1 MKEVFE
7 VSFSPGNLPYTILLG
22 MVLFYW
28 ITVMIGALDISFL
41 DVDLDTDVDAD
52 IDADAD
58 METDIDGAE
67 GSLSALDTMLT
78 FMNLRDIPFMIMF
91 SIFSLILW
99 MGALIGNHLFGDN
112 SWLFYLLAFF
122 PNVIGSLL
130 ITKVV
135 TTPLRPFF
143 RAFKDTG
150 DARVE
155 MVGQICTMV
164 TDADTKRLGQ
174 AEVTLSG
181 APLRLNVKTWK
192 DRTLKKGDRAI
203 VIEKS
208 ENGDYYIVEEFKEW
222 EN

>member
-1 MKEVFE
+1 MREVFD
-7 VSFSPGNLPYTILLG
+7 VSLTGANLPYTILLG
-22 MVLFYW
+22 LVLLYW
-28 ITVMIGALDISFL
+28 ISVIIGALDISFL
-41 DVDLDTDVDAD
+41 DVDIDADADIDVDAD
-52 IDADAD
+52 IEADL
-58 METDIDGAE
+58 DGAE
-67 GSLSALDTMLT
+67 GAFSALDTLLT
-78 FMNLRDIPFMIMF
+78 FMNLRDIPFMIVF

-99 MGALIGNHLFGDN
+99 MGALIGNHLVGGQ

-122 PNVIGSLL
+122 PNILGSML

-135 TTPLRPFF
+135 TTPLRPLF

-155 MVGQICTMV
+155 VVGQICTIV
-164 TDADTKRLGQ
+164 SPADSQRLGQ

-181 APLRLNVKTWK
+181 APLLLNVKTWK
-192 DRTLKKGDRAI
+192 ETALGKGQRAI

-208 ENGDYYIVEEFKEW
+208 KDGDYYIVEEFNEW

>member
-1 MKEVFE
+1 MREVFE

-22 MVLFYW
+22 VVLFYW
-28 ITVMIGALDISFL
+28 LTVMIGALDISFL
-41 DVDLDTDVDAD
+41 DVDLDTDVDVD
-52 IDADAD
+52 LDVDAD
-58 METDIDGAE
+58 MEADVDGAD
-67 GSLSALDTMLT
+67 GTFSTLDTLLT

-91 SIFSLILW
+91 SVFSLILW
-99 MGALIGNHLFGDN
+99 MGALIGNHLLGDN
-112 SWLFYLLAFF
+112 SWMFYILAFF

-135 TTPLRPFF
+135 TMPLRPFF

-155 MVGQICTMV
+155 ILGQICTMV
-164 TDADTKRLGQ
+164 TDADTTRLGQ

-192 DRTLKKGDRAI
+192 NRALKKGDRAI

-208 ENGDYYIVEEFKEW
+208 ENGDYYIVEEFNEW